1 MIRFDGSSWEFAEYG
16 NFFASTTA
24 ALVAGVTPLL
34 LLPLSPDTTVA
45 RYILLN
51 ELP

>member
-24 ALVAGVTPLL
+24 AALVAGVTPLL
-34 LLPLSPDTTVA
+34 LPLSPA